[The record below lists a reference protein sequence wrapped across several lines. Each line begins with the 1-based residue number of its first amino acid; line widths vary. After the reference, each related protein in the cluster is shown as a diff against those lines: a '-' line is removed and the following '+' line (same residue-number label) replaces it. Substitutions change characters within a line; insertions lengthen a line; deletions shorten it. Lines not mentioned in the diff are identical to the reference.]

1 MDRHGCCGG
10 RVGAILWS
18 IKPGNG
24 ANVAEMGTLN
34 IPGHQPGRRQRTQ
47 TQLDTGQPAHAALQ
61 HGVPTQ
67 PALASCVFMIYRVRC
82 NLR

>member
-34 IPGHQPGRRQRTQ
+34 IPGERGHRQSYT
-47 TQLDTGQPAHAALQ
+47 LDSSMQ

>member
-34 IPGHQPGRRQRTQ
+34 IPGPQSGRRERTP
-47 TQLDTGQPAHAALQ
+47 TQLDSSMQ